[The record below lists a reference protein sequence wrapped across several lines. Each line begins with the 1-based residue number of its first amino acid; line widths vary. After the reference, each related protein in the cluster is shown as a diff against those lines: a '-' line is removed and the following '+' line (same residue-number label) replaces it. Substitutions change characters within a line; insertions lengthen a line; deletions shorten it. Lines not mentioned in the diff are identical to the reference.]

1 MSKGLVL
8 PPFTC
13 DVEAIEVVRALAFAN
28 EIRLSSINLEGDSK
42 VVIKALRSD
51 DESFTSFGHL
61 IADAKSFTD
70 AFSGVSFS
78 HTRR

>member
-1 MSKGLVL
+1 M
-8 PPFTC
+8 
-13 DVEAIEVVRALAFAN
+13 RALAFAN

-61 IADAKSFTD
+61 IVNAKSFTD

-78 HTRR
+78 HIQK

>member
-8 PPFTC
+8 PHSVV

-28 EIRLSSINLEGDSK
+28 EIGLSSINLVGDSK

-51 DESFTSFGHL
+51 DESFTSLGHL
-61 IADAKSFTD
+61 IADAKSFID
-70 AFSGVSFS
+70 AFSDISFS
-78 HTRR
+78 HIRK